1 MGTGELLGSGR
12 SADVYAVDDEWV
24 LRRARDGMDVT
35 DEAVVMAHLWEH
47 GYPVPQVRLPEDTG
61 AGAGART
68 DLVMRRLSGP
78 TMVQSLL
85 QGTTTPRE
93 GGLTLARLLHR
104 LHAVPP
110 LTGAGQDDRIL
121 HLDLHPDNVILTPS
135 GPMVI
140 DWTNTEEGPPGLDW
154 AMSALILA
162 QVMVAGELPPE
173 PIRVGLAELLAHGD
187 VTPGHLADVRARRLA
202 NPTMTEREL
211 SQVDEAVAQVLAL
224 RSEKDR

>member
-12 SADVYAVDDEWV
+12 SADVYAIDDEWV
-24 LRRARDGMDVT
+24 LRRTRDGLDVT
-35 DEAVVMAHLWEH
+35 DEAVVMAYLWEH
-47 GYPVPQVRLPEDTG
+47 GYPVPQVRLPADTG
-61 AGAGART
+61 PGAGART
-68 DLVMRRLSGP
+68 ELVMRRLSGP

-85 QGTTTPRE
+85 QGTTTPQE
-93 GGLTLARLLHR
+93 GGLMLARLLHR

-110 LTGAGQDDRIL
+110 MTGNDPANRIL
-121 HLDLHPDNVILTPS
+121 HLDLHPENVILTPS

-187 VTPGHLADVRARRLA
+187 VDPGHLDAVRARRLA
-202 NPTMTEREL
+202 NPTMSEREL
-211 SQVDEAVAQVLAL
+211 GLVDEAVAQVLAI
-224 RSEKDR
+224 RSEQSR